1 MENKT
6 KAIDYKSSLPTIRV
20 KIGLIVFACALTTL
34 VGCGLLISHF
44 YDRERAQIERDTL
57 LTARAMVHEVDLAL
71 NSSKIAALS
80 LAASPSLASDD
91 LAAFHQQAK
100 NMVGNDF
107 PGNAFVLHD
116 QSGQQLVNTLRPFGQ
131 PLPAR
136 DYLDQVHRVFE
147 TGKPVISDLFTG
159 GELHHPVIAVTVPV
173 WRNGK
178 VHYVLSVGIL
188 PEQLSKILSEQRLQR
203 ERVAAVLDSQGVIA
217 ARTLEPQKY
226 VGQKATPVLL
236 NRLHQVQEGEVDA
249 VTLDG
254 IPVYSIFSKSP
265 ATGWAI
271 AIGVPRSIV
280 LSELLDSIAWISW
293 VVAALLVFGFG
304 LAWHIG
310 GTISRSVRA
319 LAAISATVDHAEPLQ
334 IVPMAFKEADEVA
347 GELFRHRHRLEQ
359 LVDERTKELEK
370 SKAGL
375 ASNER
380 FVRAVADN
388 VPGLVAYW
396 DTALRCR
403 FANKRYV
410 EWFSKTPEEMIGMHI
425 HELLGDDLFA
435 RNEPYLRRTLLGEQ
449 QNFERMLTKAS
460 GEVRY
465 TWANYIPD
473 FDGHGVVVGMF
484 VLVSDVTDLKRAE
497 EEQRIAATAFESQEA
512 MMITDAKTVILRVNR
527 AFTEATGYTSDEIVG
542 QTPGIL
548 RSGRHDAAFYK
559 EMWDSIRR
567 SGSWQGE
574 IWDRYKNGKISP
586 NWISITAVKD
596 TNNTITHYVCTLTD
610 ITARKAAE
618 EEVKRLAFFDSL
630 TGLPNRRLMMD
641 RLQHILATSSRTG
654 REGALMFIDLDRF
667 KMIND
672 TFGHDIGDLL
682 LQQVA
687 ERLSLCV
694 REGDTIARLG
704 GDEFVVIMEDLS
716 DNPHIAMAQAKTA
729 GEKIIAKLNQPYDL
743 AGNIQSSTPSI
754 GITLFSD
761 HKFSIDELLKQADI
775 AMYQAKAEGRN
786 ALCFFNAGTSS
797 SVAAL

>member
-1 MENKT
+1 
-6 KAIDYKSSLPTIRV
+6 
-20 KIGLIVFACALTTL
+20 
-34 VGCGLLISHF
+34 
-44 YDRERAQIERDTL
+44 
-57 LTARAMVHEVDLAL
+57 
-71 NSSKIAALS
+71 
-80 LAASPSLASDD
+80 
-91 LAAFHQQAK
+91 
-100 NMVGNDF
+100 
-107 PGNAFVLHD
+107 
-116 QSGQQLVNTLRPFGQ
+116 
-131 PLPAR
+131 
-136 DYLDQVHRVFE
+136 
-147 TGKPVISDLFTG
+147 
-159 GELHHPVIAVTVPV
+159 
-173 WRNGK
+173 
-178 VHYVLSVGIL
+178 
-188 PEQLSKILSEQRLQR
+188 
-203 ERVAAVLDSQGVIA
+203 
-217 ARTLEPQKY
+217 
-226 VGQKATPVLL
+226 
-236 NRLHQVQEGEVDA
+236 
-249 VTLDG
+249 
-254 IPVYSIFSKSP
+254 
-265 ATGWAI
+265 
-271 AIGVPRSIV
+271 
-280 LSELLDSIAWISW
+280 
-293 VVAALLVFGFG
+293 
-304 LAWHIG
+304 
-310 GTISRSVRA
+310 
-319 LAAISATVDHAEPLQ
+319 
-334 IVPMAFKEADEVA
+334 
-347 GELFRHRHRLEQ
+347 
-359 LVDERTKELEK
+359 
-370 SKAGL
+370 
-375 ASNER
+375 
-380 FVRAVADN
+380 
-388 VPGLVAYW
+388 
-396 DTALRCR
+396 
-403 FANKRYV
+403 
-410 EWFSKTPEEMIGMHI
+410 
-425 HELLGDDLFA
+425 
-435 RNEPYLRRTLLGEQ
+435 
-449 QNFERMLTKAS
+449 
-460 GEVRY
+460 
-465 TWANYIPD
+465 
-473 FDGHGVVVGMF
+473 
-484 VLVSDVTDLKRAE
+484 
-497 EEQRIAATAFESQEA
+497 EA

-542 QTPGIL
+542 KTPGIL
-548 RSGRHDAAFYK
+548 RSGRNDAAFYK

-716 DNPHIAMAQAKTA
+716 DNPHIATAQAKTA